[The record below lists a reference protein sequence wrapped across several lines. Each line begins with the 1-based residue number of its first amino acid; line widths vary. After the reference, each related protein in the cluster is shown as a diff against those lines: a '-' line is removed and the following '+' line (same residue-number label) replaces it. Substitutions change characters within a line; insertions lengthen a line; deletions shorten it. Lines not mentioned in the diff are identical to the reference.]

1 MKRMA
6 SAWRF
11 SLSNRSFVYR
21 WLIGGLGL
29 LIADALVPG
38 IHYEGS
44 AVEFIILALIFGLLN
59 AALKPIL
66 ALLTCPLVLLTL
78 GFFMLVLNALLLGLT
93 GSLGRLIG
101 IPFYVDSFGA
111 AFWGGIVISL
121 VSLLATSVV
130 RDPSPRSV

>member
-1 MKRMA
+1 MD
-6 SAWRF
+6 
-11 SLSNRSFVYR
+11 RSFGYR

-38 IHYEGS
+38 IHYDGS
-44 AVEFIILALIFGLLN
+44 AIEFAILALIFGLVN
-59 AALKPIL
+59 ALLKPIL
-66 ALLTCPLVLLTL
+66 TLLTCPLVLLTL

-101 IPFYVDSFGA
+101 IPFFVDSFGA

-121 VSLLATSVV
+121 VGLLATVII
-130 RDPSPRSV
+130 RDRETVT